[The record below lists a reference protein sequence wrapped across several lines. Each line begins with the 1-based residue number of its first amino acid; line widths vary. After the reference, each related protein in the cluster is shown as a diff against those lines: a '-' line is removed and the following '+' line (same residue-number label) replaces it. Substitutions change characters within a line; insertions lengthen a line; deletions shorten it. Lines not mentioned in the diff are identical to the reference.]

1 MIEKYNYFITHI
13 IIPNLPKFGLDQLF
27 YYTVKDKTLN
37 DGKFYLGKGNNSF
50 NIEFINEL
58 IGNNK
63 IQKINTK
70 IYPFPI
76 KDDES
81 LWVDKNGAVYKA
93 DINDPLINS
102 KKICTLEALA
112 KK

>member
-1 MIEKYNYFITHI
+1 MIENNYFITHI
-13 IIPNLPKFGLDQLF
+13 IVPTLPKEGFDQLF
-27 YYTVKDKTLN
+27 YYGARDKTLS
-37 DGKFYLGKGNNSF
+37 DGKFYWGRGNNSF

-63 IQKINTK
+63 LQKINTK

-81 LWVDKNGAVYKA
+81 LWVDKNGAIYKA
-93 DINDPLINS
+93 DIDDPLINQ

-112 KK
+112 KI